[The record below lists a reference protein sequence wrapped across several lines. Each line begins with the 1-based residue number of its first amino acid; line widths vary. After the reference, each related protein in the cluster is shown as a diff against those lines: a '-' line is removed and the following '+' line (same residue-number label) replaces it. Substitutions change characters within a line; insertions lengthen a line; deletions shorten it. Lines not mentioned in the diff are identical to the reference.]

1 MDIFMEILGYIGS
14 ALVLLS
20 FMMTSVGKLRI
31 LNASG
36 ALVTVV
42 YAIYTQT
49 WPVLLLNA
57 ALFVINIVQLIR
69 LKKAKQKE

>member
-1 MDIFMEILGYIGS
+1 MDIFMEIVGYIGS

-36 ALVTVV
+36 ALVTVI
-42 YAIYTQT
+42 YAIYTHT
-49 WPVLLLNA
+49 WPVLVLNA

-69 LKKAKQKE
+69 LKKAR